1 MRGLS
6 RAVEGSVVHR
16 TPSRELTRD
25 VVVVLGWFLV
35 LGVLAAVLW
44 WQVTPLAE
52 FTRTTSNAQMDE
64 EQLGRQVAADGWYL
78 TIAAVG
84 GLVSGITLLSLR
96 RRDPV
101 ATVLLVAAG
110 SLLAGWLML
119 RVGHWLG
126 PSDPAAAL
134 RHARVGAKVPVP
146 LAVQAHG
153 VFWVWPVATLLGAVG
168 VIWGTD
174 EPRPPRPSGDESPAA
189 SAGGSSSDSAD
200 LSTAQGNVPDDGL
213 GAGQAG

>member
-1 MRGLS
+1 MR
-6 RAVEGSVVHR
+6 
-16 TPSRELTRD
+16 SRELTRD
-25 VVVVLGWFLV
+25 AAIVIGWFLV
-35 LGVLAAVLW
+35 LGLLAAVLW

-52 FTRTTSNAQMDE
+52 FTRTTSSAQMDE

-84 GLVSGITLLSLR
+84 GLVSGITLLSVR

-101 ATVLLVAAG
+101 AMVLLVAAG

-119 RVGHWLG
+119 RVGHLLG
-126 PSDPAAAL
+126 PSDPTAAL

-146 LAVQAHG
+146 LAIQAQG
-153 VFWVWPVATLLGAVG
+153 VFWIWPVTTLLGAVG

-174 EPRPPRPSGDESPAA
+174 EPRSPRPSGEGSPAGSEA
-189 SAGGSSSDSAD
+189 GSEAGSPAGSAAEPPA
-200 LSTAQGNVPDDGL
+200 LSTGQGNVPDDGS
-213 GAGQAG
+213 GVGQPR

>member
-1 MRGLS
+1 M
-6 RAVEGSVVHR
+6 VVGWF
-16 TPSRELTRD
+16 
-25 VVVVLGWFLV
+25 VVLGL
-35 LGVLAAVLW
+35 LAAVLW

-52 FTRTTSNAQMDE
+52 FTRTASNAAMDE

-101 ATVLLVAAG
+101 AMVLLVTAG

-126 PSDPAAAL
+126 PADPTAAL
-134 RHARVGAKVPVP
+134 RHARVGAQVPVP
-146 LAVQAHG
+146 LTIQAHG
-153 VFWVWPVATLLGAVG
+153 VFWLWPVTTLLGAAG

-174 EPRPPRPSGDESPAA
+174 EPRPPRPLGDGSPADPPVDSPVESPAR
-189 SAGGSSSDSAD
+189 
-200 LSTAQGNVPDDGL
+200 STGQGNVPDDGL
-213 GAGQAG
+213 GVGQPG